1 MKKYLNK
8 YTVAV
13 LVIVILI
20 AGFKINIFLD
30 KVYLTQC
37 MTDETFTMYII
48 NEANGEILT
57 NKEDDE
63 QNRHLTLAEEEQI
76 MTYLRGFEFG
86 KAYSKGQNT
95 AKANNWY
102 GIYLYNESQEM
113 IYFAVYDYE
122 RSNTVQCRKFT
133 RHIKF
138 NPEFISYLDGLFSQE
153 QLY

>member
-20 AGFKINIFLD
+20 AGFNINIFLD

-102 GIYLYNESQEM
+102 GIYLHGTAQEM
-113 IYFAVYDYE
+113 IYFAVYNYE
-122 RSNTVQCRKFT
+122 RSNNVQCSKFV
-133 RHIKF
+133 R
-138 NPEFISYLDGLFSQE
+138 NVEFEAGFVNYLDSLFS
-153 QLY
+153 